1 MADTNEVKV
10 ETPGFE
16 LVEGW
21 QKFYKMWSIW
31 FFGFIAGAPEL
42 YNLLDSSGVLNS
54 GAIPKEFVVVL
65 QVLAFL
71 GAMSRLVKQK
81 GWAAIIVKM
90 KEVVEESSK
99 K

>member
-31 FFGFIAGAPEL
+31 FFGLIAAAPEF
-42 YNLLDSSGVLNS
+42 YNAMDAAGILNS
-54 GAIPKEFVVVL
+54 GLIPKEFVIVL
-65 QVLAFL
+65 QVFAFL
-71 GAMSRLVKQK
+71 GAVSRLVKQK
-81 GWAAIIVKM
+81 GWAAIIAKVK
-90 KEVVEESSK
+90 ETVEETGK